1 MEGKGGGEIMR
12 QTIVRALEEVY
23 GNLVHMIAEFL
34 PRFLVMLIIIAI
46 GLLAAV
52 VLKYIL
58 RALLGLTKLDR
69 VSDDAGAS
77 RVLRMAHLP
86 PMTELLSRSIFW
98 VTWIGFI
105 LVGLSVLGVAGLQE
119 QISRLFQFLPEVFVA
134 ILILFL
140 GAVIANFLSRTALL
154 AAVNAGHPSP
164 KILSWSIRFVIW
176 ILAISMTLEELG
188 VARQTVISAF
198 SIIFGASMLGLAI
211 AFGLGGQDLARKCL
225 ERYLGGTKEKEDKE
239 PQPL

>member
-1 MEGKGGGEIMR
+1 MR
-12 QTIVRALEEVY
+12 QTILEGLEQVY
-23 GNLVHMIAEFL
+23 SNLVHMIAEFL

-46 GLLAAV
+46 GLLVAFV
-52 VLKYIL
+52 FKYIL

-69 VSDDAGAS
+69 VSEEAGAS

-119 QISRLFQFLPEVFVA
+119 QISRLFRFLPEVFVA

-225 ERYLGGTKEKEDKE
+225 ERYLGDTKKEKDRE

>member
-1 MEGKGGGEIMR
+1 MR
-12 QTIVRALEEVY
+12 QTILQGLEQVY
-23 GNLVHMIAEFL
+23 SNLVRMIAEFL
-34 PRFLVMLIIIAI
+34 PRFLVMLIIIVI
-46 GLLAAV
+46 GLLVAF

-69 VSDDAGAS
+69 VSEEAGAS

-86 PMTELLSRSIFW
+86 SMTELLCRSIFW
-98 VTWIGFI
+98 VTWFGFI

-119 QISRLFQFLPEVFVA
+119 QISRLFRFLPEVFVA

-140 GAVIANFLSRTALL
+140 GAVIATFLSRAALL
-154 AAVNAGHPSP
+154 AAVNAGHPSA

-188 VARQTVISAF
+188 LARQTVISAF

-225 ERYLGGTKEKEDKE
+225 ERYLGDAKKEKDKE

>member
-1 MEGKGGGEIMR
+1 MR
-12 QTIVRALEEVY
+12 QTILQGLEQVY
-23 GNLVHMIAEFL
+23 SNLVHMIAEFL
-34 PRFLVMLIIIAI
+34 PRFLVMLIIIVI
-46 GLLAAV
+46 GLLVAF
-52 VLKYIL
+52 VLRYIL

-69 VSDDAGAS
+69 VSEEGGAS

-86 PMTELLSRSIFW
+86 SMTELLSRSIFW
-98 VTWIGFI
+98 VTWFGFI

-119 QISRLFQFLPEVFVA
+119 QISRLLRFLPEVFVA

-140 GAVIANFLSRTALL
+140 GVVIANFLSRTALL
-154 AAVNAGHPSP
+154 AAVNAGYPSA

-188 VARQTVISAF
+188 LARQTVISAF

-211 AFGLGGQDLARKCL
+211 AFGLGGQDLARKFL
-225 ERYLGGTKEKEDKE
+225 ERYLGDTKKEKDKE
-239 PQPL
+239 PEPL

>member
-1 MEGKGGGEIMR
+1 MR
-12 QTIVRALEEVY
+12 QTILQALEQVY

-34 PRFLVMLIIIAI
+34 PRFLVMLIIIVI
-46 GLLAAV
+46 GLLVAF

-134 ILILFL
+134 MLILFL

-164 KILSWSIRFVIW
+164 KILSWSIRFVVW
-176 ILAISMTLEELG
+176 ILAISMTMEELG

-225 ERYLGGTKEKEDKE
+225 ERYLGDTKKKEDKE

>member
-1 MEGKGGGEIMR
+1 MR
-12 QTIVRALEEVY
+12 QTILRGLEQVY

-34 PRFLVMLIIIAI
+34 PRFLVMLIIIVI
-46 GLLAAV
+46 GLLAAF

-225 ERYLGGTKEKEDKE
+225 ERYLGDTKKKEDKE

>member
-1 MEGKGGGEIMR
+1 MR
-12 QTIVRALEEVY
+12 QTILQGLEQVY
-23 GNLVHMIAEFL
+23 RNLVHMIAEFL
-34 PRFLVMLIIIAI
+34 PRFLVMLIIIVI
-46 GLLAAV
+46 GSLVAFA
-52 VLKYIL
+52 LKYIL

-69 VSDDAGAS
+69 VSDEAGAS

-86 PMTELLSRSIFW
+86 SMTELLSRSIFW

-105 LVGLSVLGVAGLQE
+105 LVGFSVLGVAGLQE
-119 QISRLFQFLPEVFVA
+119 QISRLLRFLPEVFVA

-154 AAVNAGHPSP
+154 AAVNAGHPSA
-164 KILSWSIRFVIW
+164 KILSWSIRFAIW

-188 VARQTVISAF
+188 LARQTVISAF

-211 AFGLGGQDLARKCL
+211 AFGLGGQDLARKFL
-225 ERYLGGTKEKEDKE
+225 ERYLGDTKKEKDKE

>member
-1 MEGKGGGEIMR
+1 MR
-12 QTIVRALEEVY
+12 QTILQGLEQVY
-23 GNLVHMIAEFL
+23 RNLVHMIAEFL
-34 PRFLVMLIIIAI
+34 PRFLVMLIIIVI
-46 GLLAAV
+46 GSLVAFA
-52 VLKYIL
+52 LKYIL

-69 VSDDAGAS
+69 VSDEAGAS

-86 PMTELLSRSIFW
+86 SMTELLSRSIFW

-105 LVGLSVLGVAGLQE
+105 LVGFSVLGVAGLQE
-119 QISRLFQFLPEVFVA
+119 QISRLLRFLPEVFVA

-154 AAVNAGHPSP
+154 AAVNAGHPSA
-164 KILSWSIRFVIW
+164 KILSWSIRFAIW

-188 VARQTVISAF
+188 LARQTVISAF

-211 AFGLGGQDLARKCL
+211 AFGLGGQDLARKFL
-225 ERYLGGTKEKEDKE
+225 ERYLGDTKKEKNKE